1 MESLFREHLL
11 PSSSQTWRVNPQTE
25 WTENH
30 RGFSIAMCDFSAG
43 YVYRNKTLE
52 RLEHTS
58 KNLGIEAIVAVHQM
72 SAEVV

>member
-1 MESLFREHLL
+1 MC
-11 PSSSQTWRVNPQTE
+11 TE
-25 WTENH
+25 
-30 RGFSIAMCDFSAG
+30 
-43 YVYRNKTLE
+43 NKTLE